1 MPQLQLPIF
10 PAGVTEINSR
20 IAVQKEAGRVFYL
33 HGHLPVFQH
42 EEQDVRSF
50 RMFTSQMIA
59 GGTVKP
65 KEIVKTFG
73 VPMITVKRYVKLYRD
88 HGSKG
93 FYEANPRHSSAS
105 VLKGPVLEQAQQLL
119 DEGRSVPEV
128 AAELNVLT
136 NTLHKA
142 IRAGRLRGPQKKAG
156 AATEVTNKS
165 ERSQTDS
172 QAPMGNG
179 ATRSLERV
187 AAAMGE
193 LESAPIE
200 FQATC
205 DVAQGGVLLALPAL
219 LAAGLLR
226 CTPEFYQLPKG
237 FYGIESIFLLLGLM
251 ALARIRSLEQL
262 RYQAPGEWGKLLG
275 LDRIPEVRTLRAKL
289 KLLCQDMGL
298 AMRWNAALA
307 QEWIARQNATE
318 LYFYGDGHVRVYH
331 GDQTALPRH
340 YVARERLCLRA
351 TTDYWINAM
360 DGQPFLYVNKEVDPG
375 LIATLKGDVIPWLEA
390 NVAKTP
396 EQEQRLAEDPRAHW
410 FTMVF
415 DREGYSPELF
425 EQMRKKRI
433 AILSYHKFPGDD
445 WRSEEFA
452 TYSVTLAGGETV
464 TLQLAERGSQLS
476 NKLWLREI
484 RKLTDTGHQTSILT
498 TNFQAPMTTLAV
510 SLFARWSQE
519 NFFRYMREH
528 FGLDRLIEYGT
539 ELIPDAISVVNPA
552 WRKLDSR
559 IRSKA
564 GQLFRLAARF
574 GALVLSEDPSESQV
588 LGFQHR
594 KGHLR
599 EETQALQL
607 EIDNLKQLRKK
618 TEHHIPVNSLPEEDQ
633 FTRLCTERK
642 HFIDTLKMIAYRAES
657 SMASLLREHMA
668 RGGDDARALLRQIF
682 QTEADLTPDLAA
694 NTLTVSLHH
703 LTQAAHDQAI
713 EQLLADLNA
722 TQTVF
727 PGTQLTLVFK
737 LGSA

>member
-219 LAAGLLR
+219 LATGLLR
-226 CTPEFYQLPKG
+226 YTPEFYQLPKG

-425 EQMRKKRI
+425 EQMRQKRI

-552 WRKLDSR
+552 WRKLDSL